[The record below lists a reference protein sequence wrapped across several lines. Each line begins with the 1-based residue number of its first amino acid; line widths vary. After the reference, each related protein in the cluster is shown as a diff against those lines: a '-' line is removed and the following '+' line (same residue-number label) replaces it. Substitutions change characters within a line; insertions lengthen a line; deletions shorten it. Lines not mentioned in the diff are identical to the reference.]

1 MAEQHK
7 EAIKE
12 LEVVIATIRQETV
25 TISELAERG
34 AISGGLSADLILQLD
49 QYGLALNKAVAT
61 LINDGTKFDAGVITA
76 DTITTEYR
84 DPTYKITNHYP
95 EDTDG

>member
-61 LINDGTKFDAGVITA
+61 LKNDAAIIDGKVIT
-76 DTITTEYR
+76 
-84 DPTYKITNHYP
+84 TYNITNHYP